1 MTAALIIASGK
12 TNGRGNFLPEKKIG
26 TISAI
31 ERVALTCQ
39 KAGIQ
44 RIVVVCEEDNPIKKR
59 VVPMNL
65 TFLSAPAD
73 NEMFDNIKLGLHY
86 LQDKCSGVLISF
98 VDVPMFSVRT
108 VQALTEHP
116 ERFCVPAYH
125 GRCGHPIFLPQPYF
139 SQLLAYEGE
148 GGLKG
153 AANACGIKHK
163 TIAVDDSGILSD
175 IQRDS
180 SYKKLVATHDVS
192 KLHISSEFQIWKESS
207 FYSPSVHHLLR
218 LTEEL
223 GSLAEACR
231 YVGISYSKGRKIVH
245 TIEEQLGSP
254 IIESQQGGKGGG
266 FSRLTDEALDIMQ
279 RYDAFC
285 QESEKVIQ
293 ELFEKHF
300 DTNL

>member
-12 TNGRGNFLPEKKIG
+12 TNGRSHFLPEKKIG

-31 ERVALTCQ
+31 ERVALIYQ

-44 RIVVVCEEDNPIKKR
+44 RIVVVCEEDNPTKKR
-59 VVPMNL
+59 IVPMNL

-73 NEMFDNIKLGLHY
+73 NEMFDNIKIGIQY
-86 LQDKCSGVLISF
+86 LQDKCSSVLISF
-98 VDVPMFSVRT
+98 VDAPMFSVRT
-108 VQALTEHP
+108 IHALTEHS
-116 ERFCVPAYH
+116 EDLCIPAHH
-125 GRCGHPIFLPQPYF
+125 GQCGHPILLPAQYF
-139 SQLLAYEGE
+139 PQILSYHGSQ
-148 GGLKG
+148 GLQG
-153 AANACGIKHK
+153 ATSACNIPRK
-163 TIAVDDSGILSD
+163 IIPVDDSGILSD
-175 IQRDS
+175 IQKDS

-192 KLHISSEFQIWKESS
+192 KLHITSEFQIWKESS
-207 FYSPSVHHLLR
+207 FYNSSVHHLLR

-266 FSRLTDEALDIMQ
+266 FSRLTKEALDIMQ

-285 QESEKVIQ
+285 MEAEKNIQ

-300 DTNL
+300 YGLI